1 MPLRPAY
8 SAGKLGIN
16 ELQGSPTMRIAPLAL
31 ALMFTLGA
39 AAPTLAQQAP
49 PARVDGSMVPLSAA
63 QANQAGS
70 QAQLPDAARLARF
83 DAYVAA
89 VQKQFAVPG
98 VAVAIVKDGQVVLER
113 GYGVRELGKPAPVD
127 AHTMFAI
134 ASNTKAFTA
143 ASLNML
149 QDDAKLKTT
158 DRVIDHLPWFRMSDA
173 YVTREMRI
181 RDLLAHRSGL
191 SLGAGDLLYWPTTT
205 YSARE
210 VAERLKDVPLTGG
223 FREQYAY
230 DNILF
235 GVAGLVV
242 ESASG
247 MSFQKFLETRIFQ
260 PLGMTETHYNSDGL
274 KPSDNVAVGNA
285 QFDFKDLRPVGVT
298 SWRNVSGA
306 GGIYSSV
313 HDMAKWMNLQLAGG
327 VLSGEGEAAKRL
339 FTAQR
344 QREMWTMLTPIP
356 VRPSPIPELAPSV
369 PVFSGYGQGW
379 MLSDYQGKRLVWH
392 TGGWPGQVSRLTLLP
407 EQHIGVVVLT
417 SAEVG
422 AAFNAVTYEAL
433 DMMLGNS
440 GHDWLKGYTVAV
452 AKSQGNA
459 DDSWN
464 KHVAAR
470 DAKSKPSLAL
480 GKYAGTY
487 RDAWYGDVLIR
498 KGAKGLELQFSKT
511 AELLGDIEHWQ
522 HDTFIVRWRDRGL
535 NADAFL
541 NFSLDADGTI
551 RELRMEP
558 VSPLTDFSFDFQDLR
573 LLPVSAK

>member
-1 MPLRPAY
+1 
-8 SAGKLGIN
+8 
-16 ELQGSPTMRIAPLAL
+16 MRIRTLAL
-31 ALMFTLGA
+31 SLAITLAA
-39 AAPTLAQQAP
+39 AAPLQAQQAP
-49 PARVDGSMVPLSAA
+49 PIRVDDTAAPLLAP
-63 QANQAGS
+63 G
-70 QAQLPDAARLARF
+70 PDAARLARF
-83 DAYVAA
+83 DAFVAS
-89 VQKQFAVPG
+89 VQAQFDVPG

-113 GYGVRELGKPAPVD
+113 GYGVRKLGEPAKID

-143 ASLNML
+143 AALNML
-149 QDDAKLKTT
+149 QDDGKLKTT
-158 DRVIDHLPWFRMSDA
+158 DRVIDHLPWFRMNVA

-205 YSARE
+205 YTTRE

-247 MSFQKFLETRIFQ
+247 MSFQQFLQTRIWD
-260 PLGMTETHYNSDGL
+260 PLGMRETRYNSDDL
-274 KPSDNVAVGNA
+274 KPGDNVAIGHA
-285 QFDFKDLRPVGVT
+285 KFDFKDLRPVGVT

-313 HDMAKWMNLQLAGG
+313 HDLSKWMNAQLAGG
-327 VLSGEGEAAKRL
+327 EIPGSGGKRL
-339 FTAQR
+339 FSAQR

-356 VRPSPIPELAPSV
+356 VGKPSVPELAAAAPN
-369 PVFSGYGQGW
+369 FLGYAQGW
-379 MLSDYQGKRLVWH
+379 QLSDYAGHRLVWH

-407 EQHIGVVVLT
+407 DARIGVVVLT
-417 SAEVG
+417 SAEAGV
-422 AAFNAVTYEAL
+422 AFNAITYEAL
-433 DMMLGNS
+433 DMMLGTG
-440 GHDWLKGYTVAV
+440 GHDWLKGYAAAF
-452 AKSQGNA
+452 AKAQGNA
-459 DDSWN
+459 DEDWQ

-470 DAKSKPSLAL
+470 NATSKPSLPLA
-480 GKYAGTY
+480 KYAGTY
-487 RDAWYGDVLIR
+487 RDPWYGDVVIR
-498 KGAKGLELQFSKT
+498 QGAKGLEMQFAKT
-511 AELLGDIEHWQ
+511 AELLGDIAHWQ
-522 HDTFIVRWRDRGL
+522 HDIFIVRWRDRGL

-541 NFSLDADGTI
+541 NFSLDADGAI

-573 LLPVSAK
+573 LAPVPAR